1 MSPPAWQHV
10 SRCVGMTRT
19 FSSLAAEIV
28 RVASSYVK
36 RETRLCGPSVPTSC
50 GDQKRY
56 TQPFSPK
63 SGSRTTPVSPSSLA
77 CVTARVIAVVVW
89 LLSGSMR
96 RTRPSR
102 ST

>member
-1 MSPPAWQHV
+1 M
-10 SRCVGMTRT
+10 
-19 FSSLAAEIV
+19 
-28 RVASSYVK
+28 
-36 RETRLCGPSVPTSC
+36 
-50 GDQKRY
+50 
-56 TQPFSPK
+56 
-63 SGSRTTPVSPSSLA
+63 SPSSLA